1 MKGQS
6 LVWILYM
13 MITAL
18 VVFGVQFLP
27 EIILSGSVKTYD
39 LEFALYSER
48 VYNDLSYTDPVLIRK
63 LVGVVNRSELSEQK
77 INHSLSRTFGG
88 LIFIDDLQLFVNKDF
103 FDDAK
108 VLVGDR
114 YKNVLR
120 KSLVVTPQEN
130 RATVLSVDLVF
141 EVEE

>member
-27 EIILSGSVKTYD
+27 ETILAGSVKTYD

-63 LVGVVNRSELSEQK
+63 LVGVVNRGELSEQK
-77 INHSLSRTFGG
+77 INNSVSRTFGG
-88 LIFIDDLQLFVNKDF
+88 LISVDNLQLFVNKDF